1 MLIKEQLPQVALNK
15 MNEIHS
21 QEAEIINELYQAIN
35 EGDVEKVDKLL
46 KEFIKDVQE
55 HFAYE
60 QAQME
65 KYNFFAYPIHISEHD
80 MILQQLSRLE
90 QEWEKNRDINLIK
103 SYLEGEFL
111 PWIINHINTMDAVTA
126 GYLAQFIK
134 E

>member
-1 MLIKEQLPQVALNK
+1 MLITEQLPQVALNK
-15 MNEIHS
+15 MNEIHNK
-21 QEAEIINELYQAIN
+21 EAEVINELYQAI
-35 EGDVEKVDKLL
+35 EEKDVDKVDKLF

-90 QEWEKNRDINLIK
+90 KEWEKTKDINLIK
-103 SYLEGEFL
+103 AYLEGEFL